1 MKVKFTT
8 PYYMVHI
15 DGLGRT
21 SIDLDELGTNYSWNL
36 LQARGHPSTIHDEA
50 TKLVLL

>member
-15 DGLGRT
+15 GSALG
-21 SIDLDELGTNYSWNL
+21 IFLDNLGTNYSWNL